1 MNRISRN
8 IAVLGTL
15 ISALAAPVAF
25 AQSQGISKTEI
36 VLGSILDLSGP
47 LAGPSK
53 QARNGMQMRV
63 DEINDSG
70 GIAGRKIKLIVE
82 DNGYDPKKAMLAAQK
97 LVNRDEV
104 FAIVGHLGTAQ
115 NMATMPILFEKNVIN
130 FFPISG
136 ARQMFEPADKL
147 KLANLAPYYD
157 QMRIVLPQLVKQK
170 AAKRVGII
178 YQDDEFGLEVM
189 RGAEAALKGLN
200 MSFVEKT
207 SFKRGATDFSSQ
219 IAKLKA
225 ADCDFVVLGTII
237 RETVG
242 AVGEA
247 RKNGF
252 NPTFLGSITAYNH
265 LIHTLGGKAVEG
277 VYAVHQ
283 AAQPYADYGSN
294 IVRDWATKYK
304 TKFGEDTSMWSI
316 AGYIFIDTFGQAAKK
331 AGANLSTD
339 SFVNAMETTV
349 FPSDMFGSP
358 ECRITK
364 SDRLCSNK
372 FRVAQIQN
380 GRWVTVSD
388 YMSGE

>member
-1 MNRISRN
+1 MNRISRS

-15 ISALAAPVAF
+15 IGALAAPFSF

-136 ARQMFEPADKL
+136 AREMFEPADKL
-147 KLANLAPYYD
+147 KLAYLAPYFD
-157 QMRIVLPQLVKQK
+157 QMRIVLPQLIKQK
-170 AAKRVGII
+170 SAKRVGII

-189 RGAEAALKGLN
+189 RGAEAGLKGLN
-200 MSFVEKT
+200 MAFVEKT
-207 SFKRGATDFSSQ
+207 SYKRGVTDFSSQ
-219 IAKLKA
+219 MAKLKA

-252 NPTFLGSITAYNH
+252 SPTFLGAIPVYNH
-265 LIHTLGGKAVEG
+265 LIHTLGGAAVEG
-277 VYAVHQ
+277 IYAVHQ
-283 AAQPYADYGSN
+283 PAHPYADDGSKA
-294 IVRDWATKYK
+294 VRDWATKYK
-304 TKFGEDTSMWSI
+304 NKFGEDASVWSI
-316 AGYIFIDTFGQAAKK
+316 VGYSFVDTFGQATQKV
-331 AGANLSTD
+331 GANLTTD
-339 SFVNAMETTV
+339 SFINAMETTV
-349 FPSDMFGSP
+349 FPRDLFGSP

-364 SDRLCSNK
+364 TNRLCSNK
-372 FRVAQIQN
+372 FRLAQIQS

-388 YMSGE
+388 YMSGD